1 MDKTAID
8 FYTRLARGL
17 AAQFGSNCEIVIH
30 DLESNDVE
38 HSIVAI
44 ENGYITGRKLGDG
57 PSHIVLESLQNG
69 AKHTHDKLAYLTKT
83 KDGNDRS
90 MIKIITVGKIK
101 EKYLTDAINEYL
113 KRLSKYTKI
122 NLIEVP
128 DENFDIT
135 KTLETEKK
143 SILKYVSEK
152 DYVITMEIEGKELS
166 SIEFA
171 RKIDEIQIS
180 NSNICFIIG
189 GSYGLSDEIKKMSN
203 FKLSFSKMT
212 FPHQLFRLILLEQI
226 YRAFKIA
233 NNETYHK

>member
-1 MDKTAID
+1 
-8 FYTRLARGL
+8 
-17 AAQFGSNCEIVIH
+17 
-30 DLESNDVE
+30 
-38 HSIVAI
+38 
-44 ENGYITGRKLGDG
+44 
-57 PSHIVLESLQNG
+57 
-69 AKHTHDKLAYLTKT
+69 
-83 KDGNDRS
+83 

-101 EKYLTDAINEYL
+101 EKYLPDAINEYL

-152 DYVITMEIEGKELS
+152 DYIITMEIEWKVLS

-171 RKIDEIQIS
+171 RKIDEIQIN

-226 YRAFKIA
+226 YRAYKIN
-233 NNETYHK
+233 NNESYHK

>member
-1 MDKTAID
+1 
-8 FYTRLARGL
+8 
-17 AAQFGSNCEIVIH
+17 
-30 DLESNDVE
+30 
-38 HSIVAI
+38 
-44 ENGYITGRKLGDG
+44 
-57 PSHIVLESLQNG
+57 
-69 AKHTHDKLAYLTKT
+69 
-83 KDGNDRS
+83 

-135 KTLETEKK
+135 KTIETEKK

-152 DYVITMEIEGKELS
+152 DYIITMEIEGKELS

-171 RKIDEIQIS
+171 KKIDEIQIS

-189 GSYGLSDEIKKMSN
+189 GLMQLKHFIGIFIVKVQLGKMKDVLLCVLWDVVM
-203 FKLSFSKMT
+203 KL
-212 FPHQLFRLILLEQI
+212 
-226 YRAFKIA
+226 
-233 NNETYHK
+233 